1 MSLIRLFVKTIIL
14 FQDYNGDQSMQYF
27 ARVVQVLP
35 CVPAK
40 SSRWVSS
47 HHVTHASERFMGVK
61 KPGAGLEGLAL

>member
-1 MSLIRLFVKTIIL
+1 MKTIIL

-35 CVPAK
+35 W
-40 SSRWVSS
+40 WVSS